1 MERYS
6 ELFSRIEKNKEKY
19 LEWVS
24 RLISIPSV
32 SAHKSG
38 LDECAE
44 AVADLFERVGLRS
57 SVYDN
62 EAGGPIVLGELNTEA
77 HATLMFYNHYDVQ
90 PADPLE
96 RWSSP
101 PFTPAVRD
109 GRLYG
114 RGAADNKGNVA
125 ARLAAV
131 DALLETLGEVP
142 VNVKML
148 VEGGEEVGSP
158 GLEKFVERQRNSLFA
173 DGCIWEYGYR
183 NRKESPVVYLGVKGM
198 LYIEVEASGL
208 GKEIHSSWGAVA
220 ENPAWRLVQALS
232 TIRSSDG
239 RVQIEGF
246 YDDVDYTGEELLESV
261 KLEDFDPPSKLIP
274 SVVENPLKAL
284 LLEPACNINGI
295 IAGYTGPGSKTII
308 PSNAS
313 AKLDF
318 RLVPRQSPD
327 DIYRKLVE
335 HLRRNGFG
343 DLTVRLLQAY
353 PAARTDP
360 DSFITKLVM
369 DTAEEAYGVKPVVI
383 PSGAASGPM
392 YVVTDMLGIPCV
404 ATGVGYYGSSVHGPD
419 EHIRIADFVAGIK
432 HIALIMLNFHRYLH
446 GVG

>member
-6 ELFSRIEKNKEKY
+6 ELFNRIEKNKEKY
-19 LEWVS
+19 LEWAS

-38 LDECAE
+38 LNECAE
-44 AVADLFERVGLRS
+44 AVADLFEKAGLRS

-62 EAGGPIVLGELNTEA
+62 EAGGPFVLGELNTEA

-101 PFTPAVRD
+101 PFTPAVKD
-109 GRLYG
+109 GCLYG
-114 RGAADNKGNVA
+114 RGAADNKGNIA

-142 VNVKML
+142 VNVKMF
-148 VEGGEEVGSP
+148 VEGSEEVGSP
-158 GLEKFVERQRNSLFA
+158 GLEKFVEKQKDRLFA

-183 NRKESPVVYLGVKGM
+183 NKKGSPVVSLGVKGM
-198 LYIEVEASGL
+198 LYVEVEASGL

-246 YDDVDYTGEELLESV
+246 YDNVDYTGEELLEFV
-261 KLEDFDPPSKLIP
+261 RLEDFDPPSKLIP
-274 SVVENPLKAL
+274 AVVKNPLKAL

-295 IAGYTGPGSKTII
+295 
-308 PSNAS
+308 
-313 AKLDF
+313 
-318 RLVPRQSPD
+318 
-327 DIYRKLVE
+327 
-335 HLRRNGFG
+335 
-343 DLTVRLLQAY
+343 
-353 PAARTDP
+353 
-360 DSFITKLVM
+360 
-369 DTAEEAYGVKPVVI
+369 
-383 PSGAASGPM
+383 
-392 YVVTDMLGIPCV
+392 
-404 ATGVGYYGSSVHGPD
+404 
-419 EHIRIADFVAGIK
+419 
-432 HIALIMLNFHRYLH
+432 
-446 GVG
+446 